1 MRNALSFE
9 QYSCS
14 RNALSNVQRNNPG
27 VLCPC
32 RVLQFVSQEY
42 ASFFKISFIVV
53 VRRKFLRFAVNRE
66 RGSPSVRASNI
77 SRFVVISFREVI
89 SLTVVRVRGGRS
101 ELTISAGF
109 FLNGFARV
117 SSEITNSC
125 LWILSRPLT
134 NGSFNDC
141 ERNKRAT
148 DVIINLLIHRFPR
161 TASRESWRP
170 ACVRIKCN

>member
-9 QYSCS
+9 QFS
-14 RNALSNVQRNNPG
+14 RSQNALSNVNNPG

-53 VRRKFLRFAVNRE
+53 VGGKFLRFAVNSE

-77 SRFVVISFREVI
+77 FRFLVISFREVI

-101 ELTISAGF
+101 GLTISAGF
-109 FLNGFARV
+109 FSKWFFSSFQRNNQRLSLNPFPSFDEWLIYR
-117 SSEITNSC
+117 
-125 LWILSRPLT
+125 LRKKLSGLPML
-134 NGSFNDC
+134 S
-141 ERNKRAT
+141 
-148 DVIINLLIHRFPR
+148 
-161 TASRESWRP
+161 
-170 ACVRIKCN
+170 